1 MRKFAVAIILLILGG
16 YGFFSCTQRT
26 TPPEKLIAQKLLAQV
41 DSFAL
46 ICHAL
51 QTHPTQQLFL
61 QVRLAYKRFE
71 WAAEYFDPTAALAV
85 NGPPVREVEK
95 SGLIVQPSGLQVIEA
110 FLFPAVDSTKTQDLQ
125 HQVAILLAACERY
138 KSHFANI
145 DIFDWQVFDAAKLEV
160 FRVMTLGIT
169 GFDDVAMPYRFEV
182 ELPLMADAD
191 IVGSG
196 LLEFTGD
203 TDAIVGQR
211 VPPTDPAHIRRYAR
225 MHDPFN
231 HPTVVYRR
239 HAVQAAGGY
248 GDLPLMEDYAL
259 FARMLGNGA
268 RAANVAEPLVF
279 YRVGA
284 TAFKRRGGIALLRSE
299 LRLQREFRR
308 AGFITAG
315 EYLRNVAVR
324 GGYRLVPWW
333 CRRAVYKPVVTRYA
347 GRLEAAGSE
356 PDLEREAGRRAA
368 EWDGYPLEWEYDLLA
383 AAGPVR
389 A

>member
-1 MRKFAVAIILLILGG
+1 MHEPFSLLLSVYDGDEPDYLRRAFRSAVDDQTVRPDQVII
-16 YGFFSCTQRT
+16 
-26 TPPEKLIAQKLLAQV
+26 
-41 DSFAL
+41 
-46 ICHAL
+46 
-51 QTHPTQQLFL
+51 
-61 QVRLAYKRFE
+61 VR
-71 WAAEYFDPTAALAV
+71 D
-85 NGPPVREVEK
+85 GPVREEIAQVLDELRAT
-95 SGLIVQPSGLQVIEA
+95 SLVPVSYVPLEVNAGLG
-110 FLFPAVDSTKTQDLQ
+110 PALD
-125 HQVAILLAACERY
+125 HGLAA
-138 KSHFANI
+138 SW
-145 DIFDWQVFDAAKLEV
+145 FDVVARMDA
-160 FRVMTLGIT
+160 
-169 GFDDVAMPYRFEV
+169 DDVAMPHRFEV

-211 VPPTDPAHIRRYAR
+211 VPPTEPGHIRRYAR

-239 HAVQAAGGY
+239 RAVQAAGGY

-284 TAFKRRGGIALLRSE
+284 TAFKRRGGTALLRSE

-308 AGFITAG
+308 SGFTTLG
-315 EYLRNVAVR
+315 EYLRNVAIR

-333 CRRAVYKPVVTRYA
+333 CRRALYKPIVTRYA
-347 GRLEAAGSE
+347 ERPGAG
-356 PDLEREAGRRAA
+356 PQDGPGPGDEAGGRAA
-368 EWDGYPLEWEYDLLA
+368 EWDGYPLDWDYDMLFSA
-383 AAGPVR
+383 EPACA
-389 A
+389 